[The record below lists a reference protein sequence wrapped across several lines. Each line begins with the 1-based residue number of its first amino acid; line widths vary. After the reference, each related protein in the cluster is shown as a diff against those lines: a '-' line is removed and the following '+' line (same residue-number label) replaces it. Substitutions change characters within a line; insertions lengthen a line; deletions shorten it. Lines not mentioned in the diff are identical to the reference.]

1 MSTPWRSIR
10 KEIESTSDR
19 YLVCVSGG
27 VDSIFLL
34 NFLKDSDVK
43 IEIAHF
49 NHDMR
54 ADSIED
60 LKIVE
65 NYAEQHNI
73 PVWSSTSETLSA
85 SATENQARDERWKF
99 IESVADF
106 RGIQHIATAHHADDQ
121 VENVFIR
128 LMRGDPHFALTMDK
142 FTEVNGYIRYKP
154 LLDVT
159 KDVIIRQATKLGL
172 KWNEDSTNI
181 SNRYDRNFVRNVLLP
196 LLSTRTNIHKSILT
210 GIDKTNNY

>member
-1 MSTPWRSIR
+1 MTSWRLIR
-10 KEIESTSDR
+10 KEIESTADR

-34 NFLKDSDVK
+34 DFFKDSNVE

-54 ADSIED
+54 ADSVED
-60 LKIVE
+60 LKMVE
-65 NYAEQHNI
+65 KYADKHNI

-85 SATENQARDERWKF
+85 GATENQAREERWAF
-99 IESVADF
+99 FECVADF
-106 RGIQHIATAHHADDQ
+106 RNIQHIVTGHHADDQ

-128 LMRGDPHFALTMDK
+128 LMRGDPHFALTMEK
-142 FTEVNGYIRYKP
+142 FTEVNGFIRYKP
-154 LLDVT
+154 LIDVT
-159 KDVIIRQATKLGL
+159 KDVIIKQATKLGL
-172 KWNEDSTNI
+172 EWNEDSTNV
-181 SNRYDRNFVRNVLLP
+181 SNKYDRNFVRNVLLP

-210 GIDKTNNY
+210 GIEKTRLS

>member
-10 KEIESTSDR
+10 KEVESTADR

-34 NFLKDSDVK
+34 DFLNNSDVA
-43 IEIAHF
+43 IEVVHF

-54 ADSIED
+54 ADSVED
-60 LKIVE
+60 LRLVE
-65 NYAEQHNI
+65 KYAAEHNI
-73 PVWSSTSETLSA
+73 PCWSSTAENLTPASSENA
-85 SATENQARDERWKF
+85 AREARWTF
-99 IESVADF
+99 IEKIADF
-106 RGIQHIATAHHADDQ
+106 RGIQHIVTGHHADDQ

-142 FTEVNGYIRYKP
+142 LTEVNGFIRYKP
-154 LLDVT
+154 LLDVA

-172 KWNEDSTNI
+172 EWNEDSTNV

-196 LLSTRTNIHKSILT
+196 LLSTRTNIQKSILT